1 MFSPLKGMIEIIVGD
16 KMAENIDFYFYSMV
30 ISSIGNG
37 KLLVNN
43 K

>member
-16 KMAENIDFYFYSMV
+16 KMAENIDSYFYSKV
-30 ISSIGNG
+30 ISSIGDG